1 MLKYLKKIKI
11 ESGKKMFNLK
21 INSYNELRK
30 VAESIR
36 KNVVEMIYEAQSGH
50 PRGFI
55 INNRNTYSS
64 IF

>member
-1 MLKYLKKIKI
+1 
-11 ESGKKMFNLK
+11 MFNLK